1 LTLVVVNV
9 LISIE
14 LIVLATAGFFIF
26 LGLVSYGASLEEKNR
41 QLEKRCKNLEKE
53 KEQGK

>member
-9 LISIE
+9 LINIE
-14 LIVLATAGFFIF
+14 LIILAAVGFFIF

-41 QLEKRCKNLEKE
+41 QLEKRCKKLEKE